1 MKQGVKALETIAAK
15 QFYVFNINL
24 IFLFLIVFCLILAL
38 AVCRRLSKR
47 YNLYESK
54 KDTELLRQRT

>member
-1 MKQGVKALETIAAK
+1 MKQGVIFLETIAAK
-15 QFYVFNINL
+15 QFYEFNINL
-24 IFLFLIVFCLILAL
+24 IFLFLLVFSLILAL

-54 KDTELLRQRT
+54 KDKELLRRT